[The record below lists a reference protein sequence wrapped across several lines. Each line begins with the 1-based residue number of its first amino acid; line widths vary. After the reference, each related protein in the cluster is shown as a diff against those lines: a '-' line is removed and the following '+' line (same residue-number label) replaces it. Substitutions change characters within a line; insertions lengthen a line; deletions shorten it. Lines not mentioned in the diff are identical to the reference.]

1 MSGKNC
7 LTQKGDKLAFDQ
19 NTRLIHDNCY
29 VDAYDNQTRGPGDYR
44 VNNLRDCKCGAPKAR
59 KLCLSQPNVNFAD
72 GYGNSGINGC
82 NIDVDSELRNNRKG
96 MTNLN
101 CIQNLNTRPYST
113 VPYMGRGVG
122 DVKNELD
129 IKQGKQTWVSRS
141 CNTLSDMDYTKYHMT
156 PLLDDLR
163 NNIQNPNNLVQE
175 NASED
180 WVRGG
185 IPSRQLVR
193 NKEFLESCGY
203 KENGNAW
210 VNPKN
215 AGKLN

>member
-7 LTQKGDKLAFDQ
+7 IKQKGDKLAFDG

-29 VDAYDNQTRGPGDYR
+29 VDAWENQTRGPGDYAR
-44 VNNLRDCKCGAPKAR
+44 NNLRDCACGAPNAR
-59 KLCLSQPNVNFAD
+59 NLCLSQPNVNFAD
-72 GYGNSGINGC
+72 GYGNSGMNGC

-96 MTNLN
+96 LTNLN
-101 CIQNLNTRPYST
+101 CIQNLNTRIFTT

-122 DVKNELD
+122 DIKNELD
-129 IKQGKQTWVSRS
+129 IKQGEQTWVSRS
-141 CNTLSDMDYTKYHMT
+141 CNVLADMDYTDYHMI
-156 PLLDDLR
+156 PLIDEVR
-163 NNIQNPNNLVQE
+163 KNIQNPNNLIQE
-175 NASED
+175 AASDD

-203 KENGNAW
+203 KEGENTW
-210 VNPKN
+210 VNPN
-215 AGKLN
+215 NV

>member
-1 MSGKNC
+1 MRLSE
-7 LTQKGDKLAFDQ
+7 QKSVIGPTDPSKSIFIAKTFNLK
-19 NTRLIHDNCY
+19 
-29 VDAYDNQTRGPGDYR
+29 YDTCSYKQVLSESVGPGEYQLNMPFVACD
-44 VNNLRDCKCGAPKAR
+44 DCFSKDPQLILQR
-59 KLCLSQPNVNFAD
+59 
-72 GYGNSGINGC
+72 SGVSVAK
-82 NIDVDSELRNNRKG
+82 NIPMVDVDSELRNNRKG
-96 MTNLN
+96 LTNLN
-101 CIQNLNTRPYST
+101 CIQNLNTRPYTT

-141 CNTLSDMDYTKYHMT
+141 CNTLSDMDYTDYHMI

-175 NASED
+175 NASQD

-203 KENGNAW
+203 KEDGNAW

-215 AGKLN
+215 TGKLN